1 MAFGFRV
8 PWAPASWACGVG
20 IVSPEIGHATEV
32 QQVLACRPCEGG
44 FCLWLFVHGAQAY
57 GAGGLC
63 WPSSG
68 GRVFYAIVCW
78 GRAGQVDGAVRG
90 RCHGQVKDSGQS
102 QQPAGRCYVCS
113 CWWKQSEHEMR
124 KWKNPK
130 STRPIFILARLQ
142 MCTVHLFFFF
152 FLFRSAFPLGG
163 WAFVPLRPLETRLFF
178 VLASRQRCQWRVS
191 RVGRLHRRPA
201 FERETG
207 KRILNTSFHT
217 PFFFRTLSFTYNL
230 CQSSLST
237 TIFHTPSFTISHSCR
252 TW

>member
-152 FLFRSAFPLGG
+152 FCFGLRSLWEGGPLCLLDRWKQGCFLCWPAAKGANGAFLG
-163 WAFVPLRPLETRLFF
+163 WD
-178 VLASRQRCQWRVS
+178 ASTAARHS
-191 RVGRLHRRPA
+191 K
-201 FERETG
+201 EKRE
-207 KRILNTSFHT
+207 NVF
-217 PFFFRTLSFTYNL
+217 
-230 CQSSLST
+230 
-237 TIFHTPSFTISHSCR
+237 
-252 TW
+252 

>member
-1 MAFGFRV
+1 M
-8 PWAPASWACGVG
+8 
-20 IVSPEIGHATEV
+20 
-32 QQVLACRPCEGG
+32 LACRPCEGG

-78 GRAGQVDGAVRG
+78 GRAGQVDGAVRR

-113 CWWKQSEHEMR
+113 CWWKQSEHGMR

-152 FLFRSAFPLGG
+152 LFRSAFPLGG
-163 WAFVPLRPLETRLFF
+163 WAFVPLRPFETRLF
-178 VLASRQRCQWRVS
+178 LYWPASRCANGAFLGWDAATTARRGTRVFCNCRCCRVLLLIE
-191 RVGRLHRRPA
+191 GHQ
-201 FERETG
+201 
-207 KRILNTSFHT
+207 
-217 PFFFRTLSFTYNL
+217 Y
-230 CQSSLST
+230 
-237 TIFHTPSFTISHSCR
+237 
-252 TW
+252 